1 MILHAASH
9 LIQFGSS
16 SYDSGSSIV
25 TDSFRNAY
33 VTAQTDSGIDDIP
46 MLGLTT
52 SSSSS
57 SLMLAL
63 NSGPGNLGLQAMS
76 MGMALLQIRL
86 GMST

>member
-1 MILHAASH
+1 MILKAE
-9 LIQFGSS
+9 LLRTL
-16 SYDSGSSIV
+16 SGMTMLQPRQIV
-25 TDSFRNAY
+25 EKM
-33 VTAQTDSGIDDIP
+33 DIP

-76 MGMALLQIRL
+76 MAMALLQIRL